1 MDYRLIQ
8 TYYTRYPLTA
18 KIYEIRQFACY
29 YEIDYTF
36 TGRNYLTVDVLENWP
51 WSKRPIAVSAAMM
64 LPYDITKTA
73 EENAKPDDRWYL
85 IFQNNDQ
92 VKIGDWKMKTPQMQA
107 DFLGETYT
115 PEKDDTPPPTPAPTP
130 ETGADGTPLVS
141 NFSLKSLFA
150 SGNGTT
156 TGKNLLWVVLVV
168 IFSAI
173 AFVIYWVIKKAKAKA
188 EVVASKYGKYS
199 KDMVDIVT

>member
-18 KIYEIRQFACY
+18 KIYEIKQFACY

-51 WSKRPIAVSAAMM
+51 WEKRPIAISAAMM

-92 VKIGDWKMKTPQMQA
+92 IKIGDWKMKTPQMQA
-107 DFLGETYT
+107 DFLGENYT
-115 PEKDDTPPPTPAPTP
+115 PEKEGKPAFGSAPGTAADD
-130 ETGADGTPLVS
+130 GAKLLP
-141 NFSLKSLFA
+141 NENLKSLFA
-150 SGNGTT
+150 SVNGPNTS
-156 TGKNLLWVVLVV
+156 KNLLWVILVV
-168 IFSAI
+168 VFSAI
-173 AFVIYWVIKKAKAKA
+173 AFVIYWAIKKAKTKA